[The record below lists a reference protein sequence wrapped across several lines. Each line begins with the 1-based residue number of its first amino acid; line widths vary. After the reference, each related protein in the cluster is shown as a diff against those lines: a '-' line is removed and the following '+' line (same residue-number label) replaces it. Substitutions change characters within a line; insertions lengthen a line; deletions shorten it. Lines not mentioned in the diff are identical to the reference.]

1 MPNSNSD
8 WPHGSSDAVLVI
20 TLGRCFSLSNISVIW
35 NVVKR
40 KIASRLTQTTF
51 CAHGI
56 KLPLRQTPEN
66 SSLHIH
72 KNISNLAQSNQPY
85 LNQGNVPLQY
95 LPRSLDRLVSV
106 REREEKEMKGE
117 RIQQLEHNMLAIKR
131 PYKLV
136 SLLNNR
142 EWLRKKKQQT
152 NHTEWKPEPTK
163 THPA

>member
-1 MPNSNSD
+1 MKSDEEENSF
-8 WPHGSSDAVLVI
+8 L
-20 TLGRCFSLSNISVIW
+20 LM
-35 NVVKR
+35 
-40 KIASRLTQTTF
+40 QMMF